1 MQIKDNFADKLNKDD
16 KCMTNTE
23 NILTQHIYPIL
34 PLHLSQLL
42 KAIPP
47 RLQAKVTEIRIR
59 VNQPLLLVLGNHD
72 IMLDVSG
79 QASSQAQAYHCTIQ
93 DLLRTFQLICK
104 NSVYAF
110 EPELRQGY
118 LTITG
123 GHRVGLAGQ
132 ATAFNGAVKTLTHI
146 SSLNIRLARAIPGC
160 ADPILPFII
169 DDVSHR
175 IYNTLLI
182 SPPRCG
188 KTTILRDLIRQLSTG
203 KATLGI
209 AGVQIG
215 LVDERSEIA
224 ACENGIPSIDL
235 GPRVDVLDAC
245 PKASGLLMLIRSMA
259 PEVVATDELGRL
271 EDAAAVREAIHAGVS
286 VIATVHSRTI
296 SELRERPHVGELIQQ
311 KMFER
316 YVILSNRLGPG
327 TIEEIYDSCQ
337 EKVIYAGTNEV
348 RICG

>member
-1 MQIKDNFADKLNKDD
+1 
-16 KCMTNTE
+16 MTNTQD
-23 NILTQHIYPIL
+23 ILVQHIYPLL
-34 PLHLSQLL
+34 PPNLSQILMAVPVSLL
-42 KAIPP
+42 
-47 RLQAKVTEIRIR
+47 AKVTEIRIR
-59 VNQPLLLVLGNHD
+59 ANQPLVLVLGNHD
-72 IMLDVSG
+72 VMIDVFG
-79 QASSQAQAYHCTIQ
+79 QAASQAQAYYCTIQ
-93 DLLRTFQLICK
+93 DLLKTFQLLCK

-118 LTITG
+118 LTIKG

-132 ATAFNGAVKTLTHI
+132 ATAFDGTVKTLTHI

-160 ADPILPFII
+160 ADIILPFVI
-169 DDVSHR
+169 DSVSRR
-175 IYNTLLI
+175 IYNILLI

-209 AGVQIG
+209 VGVQIG

-224 ACENGIPSIDL
+224 ACENGIPSVDL

-259 PEVVATDELGRL
+259 PEVIATDELGRA

-286 VIATVHSRTI
+286 VLATVHSRTI
-296 SELRERPHVGELIQQ
+296 NELRERPYIGELVQQ
-311 KMFER
+311 KMFDR

-327 TIEEIYDSCQ
+327 TIEKIIDSRL
-337 EKVIYAGTNEV
+337 EKTVYACSNEV
-348 RICG
+348 RECG

>member
-1 MQIKDNFADKLNKDD
+1 
-16 KCMTNTE
+16 MTNVQ

-34 PLHLSQLL
+34 PPHLSQLL
-42 KAIPP
+42 MAVSV
-47 RLQAKVTEIRIR
+47 RLLGNVTEIRLR
-59 VNQPLLLVLGNHD
+59 ANQPFVLVLGNHD
-72 IMLDVSG
+72 VMLDASG
-79 QASSQAQAYHCTIQ
+79 QASSQSQAYHCTIE

-118 LTITG
+118 LTING

-132 ATAFNGAVKTLTHI
+132 ATAFDGTIKTLTHI

-160 ADPILPFII
+160 ADTILPFVI
-169 DDVSHR
+169 DNASRR

-203 KATLGI
+203 KAPLGI
-209 AGVQIG
+209 TGVQVG

-224 ACENGIPSIDL
+224 ACEKGIPSIDL

-259 PEVVATDELGRL
+259 PEVIATDELGRE
-271 EDAAAVREAIHAGVS
+271 EDAIAVREAIHAGVS
-286 VIATVHSRTI
+286 IIATVHSRTI
-296 SELRERPHVGELIQQ
+296 NELRERPHIGELVQQ
-311 KMFER
+311 RMFDR

-327 TIEEIYDSCQ
+327 TIEEIYDARQ
-337 EKVIYAGTNEV
+337 EKAIYLCSNEV